1 MTAVTMDSLGAEE
14 LREQLSDYQ
23 FFKKEI
29 LPIQ

>member
-1 MTAVTMDSLGAEE
+1 MDSLGAEE

-29 LPIQ
+29 LPIQWVNS